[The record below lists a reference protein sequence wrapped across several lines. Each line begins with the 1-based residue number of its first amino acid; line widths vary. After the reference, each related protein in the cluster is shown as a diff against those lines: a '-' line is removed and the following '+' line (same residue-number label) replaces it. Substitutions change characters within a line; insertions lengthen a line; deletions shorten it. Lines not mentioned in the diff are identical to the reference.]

1 MVTGGIPLFNNCN
14 IKYSSEF
21 VPLLSDVTELISS
34 LSLFLRL
41 DFTTE
46 ETMKDPTITHIIIIV
61 NSTIVRS
68 LLRVFK
74 F

>member
-14 IKYSSEF
+14 IKYNSEF

-41 DFTTE
+41 DFTIE
-46 ETMKDPTITHIIIIV
+46 ETMKDPTITHNTIII
-61 NSTIVRS
+61 NSTTV
-68 LLRVFK
+68 K
-74 F
+74 